1 MTDTQTL
8 IELSRLQFTIQAV
21 RTLVQNSLRAPL
33 IDLSVD
39 DKQNVQ
45 LRTDIDIAAQYIGAA
60 MDELEQA
67 WNVIGAFTDPEPCA
81 TCGHGE
87 HKTCSCRQHDD
98 DSVEDPEPHGSRDT
112 FVPHPDGPAP
122 EHFNPLQD

>member
-1 MTDTQTL
+1 MTDTQKL

-33 IDLSVD
+33 IDISVD
-39 DKQNVQ
+39 EKQDVQ

-67 WNVIGAFTDPEPCA
+67 WSVIGAFTDP
-81 TCGHGE
+81 
-87 HKTCSCRQHDD
+87 
-98 DSVEDPEPHGSRDT
+98 DPEPHGSRDT
-112 FVPHPDGPAP
+112 FVPHPNEEP
-122 EHFNPLQD
+122 EQFNAMQD